1 MNKNN
6 DRNILRKHIDI
17 KSIYKYS
24 DGKILVEKKRT
35 IGIAKDWSSLLAK
48 DDQAQSKWSAEEL
61 HWTNVFD
68 TYFYQR
74 LDRDYIRTTLFAPT
88 SS

>member
-48 DDQAQSKWSAEEL
+48 DDQAQSKW
-61 HWTNVFD
+61 WTDVFD
-68 TYFYQR
+68 TFSYQR